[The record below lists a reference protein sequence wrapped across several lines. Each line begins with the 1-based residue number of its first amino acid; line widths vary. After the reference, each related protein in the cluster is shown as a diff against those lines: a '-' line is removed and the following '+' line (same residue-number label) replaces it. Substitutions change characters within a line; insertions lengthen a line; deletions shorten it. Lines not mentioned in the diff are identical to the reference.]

1 LEGIIVDKETLGSRI
16 REQRKERNMTLEKF
30 ATAVGVSTQFFGDI
44 ERGAKMPSVNTLIKI
59 VNNMDISCDYLLRD
73 EVVAAK
79 PYVLDEISEKM
90 KDLSPQHLKIIK
102 DVIFVMADNFM
113 AIEKLNT
120 ELEE

>member
-1 LEGIIVDKETLGSRI
+1 VDKETLGSRI